1 MNNTYTDIITSED
14 LLALKG
20 NPLNEELTL
29 EQKQERVFNLCVE
42 LADAQ
47 NERKSVMKA
56 HTENIK
62 RIKAEIKDL
71 VSDKQETHDVK

>member
-14 LLALKG
+14 LLALQA

-29 EQKQERVFNLCVE
+29 EQRQERVFNLCVE

-47 NERKSVMKA
+47 NERKSVMRA
-56 HTENIK
+56 HTDNIK
-62 RIKAEIKDL
+62 RLKAEIKDL
-71 VSDKQETHDVK
+71 VSDKQNTHDV